1 MTISTECLNT
11 LSLSAIKGLGLKTFY
26 YLYRELGSVSAIL
39 SAGYPALSALGVKP
53 AICQAIC
60 DVAASPDVFL
70 QQAENL
76 LIHDWICHD
85 GRQIVCLEDASYP
98 ALLKE
103 IYCPPPILYLEGC
116 SSVLSVPAIAMVG
129 SRNPSIAGRQNAFA
143 FAQDLSLAG
152 FCINSGLALGIDAA
166 SHRGVLRAEGVTCAV
181 LGTGLD
187 IIYPKQHCKLA
198 DEIRERGVLVSE
210 MPLGTK
216 PLPANFPRRN
226 RIISGLSRGVL
237 VVEASVKSGSLITAN
252 YALEQNREVFAM
264 PGSIDNPMS
273 RGCHAL
279 IKQGAKLVEQ
289 LEDVL
294 DEWQRGQPS
303 VISESNTAEPAVFGQ
318 LSAEEQS
325 VLASL
330 HYDCVSFDLLVEHTD
345 IGISALTRALMSL
358 ELKGLLCSV
367 PGGYQ
372 RIKQVKSPV

>member
-1 MTISTECLNT
+1 MTISTVCLNT
-11 LSLSAIKGLGLKTFY
+11 LSLSAIKGLGLKTFHH
-26 YLYRELGSVSAIL
+26 LYRELGSVNAIL
-39 SAGYPALSALGVKP
+39 SAGYPALTDLGIKP
-53 AICQAIC
+53 AICQAVC
-60 DVAASPDVFL
+60 DMAASPDLFL
-70 QQAENL
+70 QHAEGL
-76 LIHDWICHD
+76 HIQDWERHQ
-85 GRQIVCLEDASYP
+85 GRQILCLEDDAYP

-103 IYCPPPILYLEGC
+103 VYCPPPILYLEGH
-116 SSVLSVPAIAMVG
+116 LPALAVPAIAMVG
-129 SRNPSIAGRQNAFA
+129 SRNPSIAGRQHAFS
-143 FAQDLSLAG
+143 FARDLSRSG

-166 SHRGVLRAEGVTCAV
+166 SHRGVLSAEGVTSAV

-187 IIYPKQHCKLA
+187 VIYPRQHLKLA

-210 MPLGTK
+210 MPLGTL

-294 DEWQRGQPS
+294 DEWQRNHLS
-303 VISESNTAEPAVFGQ
+303 VMSESDKEESAMYGQ
-318 LSAEEQS
+318 LSADERC
-325 VLASL
+325 VLANI
-330 HYDCVSFDLLVEHTD
+330 HYECVSFDLLVGNTGVGVSE
-345 IGISALTRALMSL
+345 LTRALVSL

-372 RIKQVKSPV
+372 RIKQVKSPA